1 MSKRPRR
8 VASTKKVVIETSD
21 SDEELNLTEDDDYR
35 PQETKSHR
43 IDRAASVQTVVTK
56 RQRLPTSKKSAAEG
70 PARKKKRGDKE
81 KEDEN
86 ACPNEN
92 NPESVVQDT
101 PSTTNQR
108 NGAEGTEHNSEA
120 PAPKRKR
127 ARKDKEDL
135 KAAANETNPEKEEVV
150 PATAMTQPNDDVASS
165 PHNKSSTGRS
175 SFWERRKVW
184 DIHELLAETENIQPQ
199 AARNIVKLFMDENTI
214 PFICRYRRDLVD
226 HIAPDR
232 LRDIRNTYTEIVD
245 LRKRAENII
254 GKLQREN
261 IMNAEIREEL
271 MCAKTNEELEFL
283 YAPYKPA
290 SKGTLAERA
299 KALGLEVYADCL
311 LYGSAPKV
319 NLSEIVDRRNEALAT
334 EAIVMTGICQ
344 IIIHN
349 ISKNTNVLEEIRRLQ
364 NVHRVFLK
372 CSKTK
377 EAKSSASSSSSSK
390 ASSSKGSNRSADKK
404 LDSSK
409 FENYFNFQ
417 GDVRT
422 IKPYQM
428 LAINRGEKH
437 KLLSVKL
444 ETNDYLKRDL
454 MRYITDQYMNQGLQY
469 PLRREVFTKSLEEC
483 YAKKLQ
489 PLMCRQIRADL
500 KEKATKAAI
509 DVFAKNLKQ
518 LLLMSPLKGERILGI
533 DPGFTNGCKL
543 ALISETADVL
553 DTGVI
558 YPHGAMSNKR
568 AAEQKLVQLLSDHN
582 CKIIALGNGTA
593 CRETEHWLTGMFHA
607 GVLDSRIIRYS
618 IVNENGASIY
628 SCSDVAAKE
637 FPKMDTNERSAVS
650 IARRLNDPLSE
661 YVKIEPR
668 HLGVGMYQHDVSEK
682 ILTASLN
689 DVVSECV
696 SYVGV
701 DINTASLSVLKHIAG
716 LSEKKAEKIIEHRT
730 QKGPFKTRKDLLSV
744 RSIGEKSF
752 VQCAGF
758 VRIEPLSVGG
768 KLKNPLDCTWVHP
781 ESYNVV
787 ESIVGECDLKLTDVG
802 KASFIASIKQF
813 ASSQPNLDRIAK
825 QHKLPME
832 RLEFLL
838 VALQREL
845 LQDYRA
851 DLDKRPLFK
860 QGLTRLDDLCTGEVV
875 TGAVTNVTQF
885 GAFVDVGVER
895 DGLIH
900 NSNMNNSQLGVGD
913 RIVASVVRVNL
924 QRRQL
929 ELRLE
934 NMLLETD
941 TSFKFKAED

>member
-1 MSKRPRR
+1 MSTRPRR
-8 VASTKKVVIETSD
+8 AAATKKLVIEVSD
-21 SDEELNLTEDDDYR
+21 SDEELSLTANDDYR
-35 PQETKSHR
+35 PPETKTRR
-43 IDRAASVQTVVTK
+43 IDRAANSLASGPK
-56 RQRLPTSKKSAAEG
+56 RQRWPTSKKANAEKAA
-70 PARKKKRGDKE
+70 PSKRKRAGKD

-86 ACPNEN
+86 ACPNEA
-92 NPESVVQDT
+92 NPEPEVNAPPPSLIQ
-101 PSTTNQR
+101 PSSTTER
-108 NGAEGTEHNSEA
+108 ISKE

-127 ARKDKEDL
+127 ARKEQVDRNASSSE
-135 KAAANETNPEKEEVV
+135 NNPE
-150 PATAMTQPNDDVASS
+150 PTPTMTQPDGPVASS
-165 PHNKSSTGRS
+165 TTTGRS

-184 DIHELLAETENIQPQ
+184 NIHELLAETENIQPQ
-199 AARNIVKLFMDENTI
+199 AARNIVQLFENENTI

-245 LRKRAENII
+245 LRKRAENIVSQ
-254 GKLQREN
+254 LEREN
-261 IMNAEIREEL
+261 VLNTDIREEL

-299 KALGLEVYADCL
+299 KALGLEEYADRL
-311 LYGSAPKV
+311 LYGSAPRV
-319 NLSEIVDRRNEALAT
+319 NLSEIVDSGNEALAT
-334 EAIVMTGICQ
+334 EVLVMSGICN

-377 EAKSSASSSSSSK
+377 ESKSSK
-390 ASSSKGSNRSADKK
+390 ASTSKAGSSKGTSGIADKK

-417 GDVRT
+417 GDIKT
-422 IKPYQM
+422 IKPHQM
-428 LAINRGEKH
+428 LAINRGESH
-437 KLLSVKL
+437 KFLTVKL

-454 MRYITDQYMNQGLQY
+454 MRFITDQYINEGLQY
-469 PLRREVFTKSLEEC
+469 PLRREVFAKSLDEC

-500 KEKATKAAI
+500 KEKAQKAAI

-533 DPGFTNGCKL
+533 DPGYTNGCKL
-543 ALISETADVL
+543 AVISETADVL

-558 YPHGAMSNKR
+558 YPHGARSNKR
-568 AAEQKLVQLLSDHN
+568 AAEQKLVQFLSDHN
-582 CKIIALGNGTA
+582 CQVIALGNGTA
-593 CRETEHWLTGMFHA
+593 CRETEHWLTDMFHS
-607 GVLDSRIIRYS
+607 GILDSRSIRYS
-618 IVNENGASIY
+618 IVNENGASVY

-682 ILTASLN
+682 ILTESLK

-701 DINTASLSVLKHIAG
+701 DLNTASLSVLKHIAG
-716 LSEKKAEKIIEHRT
+716 LSEKKAEKIIEYRT
-730 QKGPFKTRKDLLSV
+730 QKGPFQTRKDLLSV
-744 RSIGEKSF
+744 RTIGEKSF

-758 VRIEPLSVGG
+758 VRIEPLSTGG
-768 KLKNPLDCTWVHP
+768 RLQNPLDCTWVHP
-781 ESYNVV
+781 ESYKVA
-787 ESIVGECDLKLTDVG
+787 ESIVGECDLKLTDIG
-802 KASFIASIKQF
+802 KAGFIARIKEF
-813 ASSQPNLDRIAK
+813 AASQSKLDRIAK

-860 QGLTRLDDLCTGEVV
+860 QGLTRLDDLSLGDVV

-900 NSNMNNSQLGVGD
+900 KSHMNDSELSIGD
-913 RIVASVVRVNL
+913 RIVASVVKVDL

-929 ELRLE
+929 GLRLE
-934 NMLLETD
+934 NMLVETD
-941 TSFKFKAED
+941 SSFTFKRDDD

>member
-1 MSKRPRR
+1 MSTRPRR
-8 VASTKKVVIETSD
+8 AAAAKAAVVVVSD
-21 SDEELNLTEDDDYR
+21 SDEEVNLSENDDYR
-35 PQETKSHR
+35 PPEAKNSR
-43 IDRAASVQTVVTK
+43 IDRAADAQAGG
-56 RQRLPTSKKSAAEG
+56 RQRWPTSRSAA
-70 PARKKKRGDKE
+70 
-81 KEDEN
+81 
-86 ACPNEN
+86 
-92 NPESVVQDT
+92 
-101 PSTTNQR
+101 
-108 NGAEGTEHNSEA
+108 SEA

-127 ARKDKEDL
+127 AGKEKENENACPNEVNADPDVQNKPSTSTKRNARTQKSSQASDPKKKRAAKDKDDEYACSNEYNNED
-135 KAAANETNPEKEEVV
+135 VV
-150 PATAMTQPNDDVASS
+150 PLSAKTQPEGPVSS
-165 PHNKSSTGRS
+165 STTGRS

-184 DIHELLAETENIQPQ
+184 SIHELLAETENIQPQ
-199 AARNIVKLFMDENTI
+199 AARNIVQLFENENTI

-245 LRKRAENII
+245 LRKKAEHIV
-254 GKLQREN
+254 GQLDREN
-261 IMNAEIREEL
+261 VLNREIREEL

-299 KALGLEVYADCL
+299 KALGLEEHADRL

-319 NLSEIVDRRNEALAT
+319 NLSEIVDPKNEALAT
-334 EAIVMTGICQ
+334 EALVMTGICN

-364 NVHRVFLK
+364 NVHRVILK

-377 EAKSSASSSSSSK
+377 ESSSSKSTSSK
-390 ASSSKGSNRSADKK
+390 ASSSKGSSGIADKK

-417 GDVRT
+417 CDVQT

-428 LAINRGEKH
+428 LAINRAEKN
-437 KLLSVKL
+437 KFLSVKL
-444 ETNDYLKRDL
+444 DTNDYLKRDL
-454 MRYITDQYMNQGLQY
+454 MRFITDQYMNEGLQY
-469 PLRREVFTKSLEEC
+469 PLRREVFSKSLEEC
-483 YAKKLQ
+483 YSKKLQ
-489 PLMCRQIRADL
+489 PLMCRQIRTSL
-500 KEKATKAAI
+500 KEKAQKAAI

-533 DPGFTNGCKL
+533 DPGYTNGCKI
-543 ALISETADVL
+543 AVISETADVL

-558 YPHGAMSNKR
+558 YPHGVRSNKK
-568 AAEQKLVQLLSDHN
+568 AAEEKLIKLLSDHN

-593 CRETEHWLTGMFHA
+593 CRSTEHWLSDMFTA
-607 GVLDSRIIRYS
+607 GILDAKCIRYS
-618 IVNENGASIY
+618 IVNENGASVY
-628 SCSDVAAKE
+628 SCSDVAVKE

-668 HLGVGMYQHDVSEK
+668 HLGVGMYQHDISEK
-682 ILTASLN
+682 ILTESLN
-689 DVVSECV
+689 DIVSECV
-696 SYVGV
+696 SFVGV
-701 DINTASLSVLKHIAG
+701 DLNTASLSVLKHIAG
-716 LSEKKAEKIIEHRT
+716 LTEKKAEKIIEYRT
-730 QKGPFKTRKDLLSV
+730 QNGPFKSRKDLLSV
-744 RSIGEKSF
+744 RTIGEKTF

-768 KLKNPLDCTWVHP
+768 RLKNPLDCTWVHP
-781 ESYNVV
+781 ESYEVA
-787 ESIVGECDLKLTDVG
+787 ESIVSECELKLSDVG
-802 KASFIASIKQF
+802 KAGFIATIKQF
-813 ASSQPNLDRIAK
+813 AESEAKLDRIAK

-860 QGLTRLDDLCTGEVV
+860 QGLTRLDDLSIGDVL

-885 GAFVDVGVER
+885 GAFVDVGVDR

-900 NSNMNNSQLGVGD
+900 NSNMKNSQLSIGD
-913 RIVASVVRVNL
+913 RIVSSVVKVDL

-929 ELRLE
+929 GLRLE
-934 NMLLETD
+934 NMLMETD
-941 TSFKFKAED
+941 TSFTFKTED

>member
-8 VASTKKVVIETSD
+8 AASTKKIVIEISD
-21 SDEELNLTEDDDYR
+21 SDEEVNLTADDDYR
-35 PQETKSHR
+35 PEETKSR
-43 IDRAASVQTVVTK
+43 IIDRAADAQTVVTK
-56 RQRLPTSKKSAAEG
+56 RQRFPTSKKTAAEG
-70 PARKKKRGDKE
+70 PAPKKKRGDKD
-81 KEDEN
+81 KADEN

-101 PSTTNQR
+101 PSTSNQR
-108 NGAEGTEHNSEA
+108 NGAVGTEHNSEA

-135 KAAANETNPEKEEVV
+135 KAAANETNPEKEDVV
-150 PATAMTQPNDDVASS
+150 PTTAVTQPNDTVASS
-165 PHNKSSTGRS
+165 SHNKSSTGRS

-184 DIHELLAETENIQPQ
+184 NIDELLAETENIQPQ
-199 AARNIVKLFMDENTI
+199 AARNIVKLFEDENTI

-261 IMNAEIREEL
+261 IMTPEIREEL
-271 MCAKTNEELEFL
+271 MCAKSNEELEFL

-334 EAIVMTGICQ
+334 EALVMSGICQ

-377 EAKSSASSSSSSK
+377 EAKSSKSSSSSK
-390 ASSSKGSNRSADKK
+390 ASSSKGSNQNADKK

-417 GDVRT
+417 GDVKT

-437 KLLSVKL
+437 KWLSVKI

-489 PLMCRQIRADL
+489 PLMCRQIRAAL
-500 KEKATKAAI
+500 KEKGTKAAI

-518 LLLMSPLKGERILGI
+518 LLLISPLKGERILGI
-533 DPGFTNGCKL
+533 DPGFINGCKL

-553 DTGVI
+553 YTGVI

-568 AAEQKLVQLLSDHN
+568 AAEQKLVQILSDHN
-582 CKIIALGNGTA
+582 CKIIGLGNGTA

-628 SCSDVAAKE
+628 SCSNVAAKE

-668 HLGVGMYQHDVSEK
+668 HLGVGMYQHDVPEK
-682 ILTASLN
+682 ILTTSLN

-701 DINTASLSVLKHIAG
+701 DLNTASLSVLKHIAG

-758 VRIEPLSVGG
+758 VRIEPRSVGG
-768 KLKNPLDCTWVHP
+768 QLQNPLDCTWVHP

-787 ESIVGECDLKLTDVG
+787 ESIVGECDLKLSDVG
-802 KASFIASIKQF
+802 KAAFIASIKQF

-860 QGLTRLDDLCTGEVV
+860 QGLTRLDDLSMGEVV

-895 DGLIH
+895 NGLIH
-900 NSNMNNSQLGVGD
+900 NSNMNNSQLSVGD
-913 RIVASVVRVNL
+913 RIVASVVKVDL
-924 QRRQL
+924 KRRQL

-934 NMLLETD
+934 NMLMETD

>member
-1 MSKRPRR
+1 MSTRPRR
-8 VASTKKVVIETSD
+8 AVATKTLVIDSSD
-21 SDEELNLTEDDDYR
+21 SDEELNLTENDDYR
-35 PQETKSHR
+35 PQETKSRR
-43 IDRAASVQTVVTK
+43 IDRAANALAGVTK
-56 RQRLPTSKKSAAEG
+56 RQRWPTSKNAAAEG
-70 PARKKKRGDKE
+70 PARKKKRVGKE

-86 ACPNEN
+86 ACPNETN
-92 NPESVVQDT
+92 QESVVQDA
-101 PSTTNQR
+101 PSTSNHR
-108 NGAEGTEHNSEA
+108 SEPVAAENSSEA
-120 PAPKRKR
+120 PAPKGKR
-127 ARKDKEDL
+127 TRKDKKDL
-135 KAAANETNPEKEEVV
+135 KAAANETIPEKGDVV
-150 PATAMTQPNDDVASS
+150 PSTAMTQPDGIVASS
-165 PHNKSSTGRS
+165 SRMSSTGRS
-175 SFWERRKVW
+175 SFWGRRKVW
-184 DIHELLAETENIQPQ
+184 NIHELLAETENIQPQ
-199 AARNIVKLFMDENTI
+199 AAQNIVQLFENENTI

-226 HIAPDR
+226 HMAPDR
-232 LRDIRNTYTEIVD
+232 LRDIRNTYIEIVD
-245 LRKRAENII
+245 LRKKAEHIV
-254 GKLQREN
+254 GQLEREN
-261 IMNAEIREEL
+261 SINAEIREEL

-299 KALGLEVYADCL
+299 KALGLEEYADRL
-311 LYGSAPKV
+311 LYGSTVKV
-319 NLSEIVDRRNEALAT
+319 NLSVIVDRGNEALAT
-334 EAIVMTGICQ
+334 EALVMAGICN
-344 IIIHN
+344 IIIHK

-364 NVHRVFLK
+364 NVHRVVLK
-372 CSKTK
+372 CNKTK
-377 EAKSSASSSSSSK
+377 EATSSKSSGK
-390 ASSSKGSNRSADKK
+390 ASSSKGSSGIADKK

-417 GDVRT
+417 GDVKT
-422 IKPYQM
+422 IKPHQM

-437 KLLSVKL
+437 KFLTVKL

-454 MRYITDQYMNQGLQY
+454 MRFISDQYMNEGLQY
-469 PLRREVFTKSLEEC
+469 PLRREVFTKSLDEC

-500 KEKATKAAI
+500 KEKGQKAAI

-533 DPGFTNGCKL
+533 DPGYTNGCKL
-543 ALISETADVL
+543 AVISETADVL

-558 YPHGAMSNKR
+558 YPHGARSNKR

-582 CKIIALGNGTA
+582 CQIIALGNGTA
-593 CRETEHWLTGMFHA
+593 CRETEHWLTDMFHA
-607 GVLDSRIIRYS
+607 GVLDGRSIRYS
-618 IVNENGASIY
+618 IVNENGASVY

-637 FPKMDTNERSAVS
+637 FPEMDTNERSAVS

-682 ILTASLN
+682 ILTESLK

-701 DINTASLSVLKHIAG
+701 DLNTASLSVLKHIAG
-716 LSEKKAEKIIEHRT
+716 LSEKKAEKIIEYRT

-744 RSIGEKSF
+744 RTIGEKSF

-768 KLKNPLDCTWVHP
+768 RIQNPLDCTWVHP
-781 ESYNVV
+781 ESYKVV
-787 ESIVGECDLKLTDVG
+787 ESIVGECDLKLSDVG
-802 KASFIASIKQF
+802 KAGFIASIKQF
-813 ASSQPNLDRIAK
+813 AASQSKLDRIAK

-860 QGLTRLDDLCTGEVV
+860 QGLTRLDDLSIGEVV

-900 NSNMNNSQLGVGD
+900 NSHMNDAQLSIGD
-913 RIVASVVRVNL
+913 RIVASVVKVDL

-929 ELRLE
+929 GLRLE
-934 NMLLETD
+934 NMLVETD
-941 TSFKFKAED
+941 TSFTFKTED

>member
-1 MSKRPRR
+1 
-8 VASTKKVVIETSD
+8 
-21 SDEELNLTEDDDYR
+21 
-35 PQETKSHR
+35 
-43 IDRAASVQTVVTK
+43 
-56 RQRLPTSKKSAAEG
+56 AEG
-70 PARKKKRGDKE
+70 PAPKKKRSKKG

-86 ACPNEN
+86 ACPNES
-92 NPESVVQDT
+92 NPEPQIEAPPPAITQPDVAAVR
-101 PSTTNQR
+101 PST
-108 NGAEGTEHNSEA
+108 
-120 PAPKRKR
+120 
-127 ARKDKEDL
+127 
-135 KAAANETNPEKEEVV
+135 
-150 PATAMTQPNDDVASS
+150 
-165 PHNKSSTGRS
+165 TGRS

-184 DIHELLAETENIQPQ
+184 NIHELLAETENIQPQ
-199 AARNIVKLFMDENTI
+199 AARNIVQLFENENTI

-232 LRDIRNTYTEIVD
+232 LRDIRNTYTDIVD
-245 LRKRAENII
+245 LRKKAENIVSQ
-254 GKLQREN
+254 LEREN
-261 IMNAEIREEL
+261 VLNADIRDEL

-299 KALGLEVYADCL
+299 KALGLEEYADCL

-319 NLSEIVDRRNEALAT
+319 EIGSIVAPANEGLAT
-334 EAIVMTGICQ
+334 EALVISGICN
-344 IIIHN
+344 IIIHK

-377 EAKSSASSSSSSK
+377 ESASSSKAGSSK
-390 ASSSKGSNRSADKK
+390 ASSGKGSSGIVDKK

-417 GDVRT
+417 GDIKT

-437 KLLSVKL
+437 KFLSVKV
-444 ETNDYLKRDL
+444 ETSDYLKRDL
-454 MRYITDQYMNQGLQY
+454 MRFITDQYMTEGLQY
-469 PLRREVFTKSLEEC
+469 PLRREIFTKSLEEC
-483 YAKKLQ
+483 YSKKLQ

-500 KEKATKAAI
+500 KEKAQKAAI

-533 DPGFTNGCKL
+533 DPGYTNGCKL
-543 ALISETADVL
+543 AVISETADVL

-558 YPHGAMSNKR
+558 YPHGARANRR
-568 AAEQKLVQLLSDHN
+568 AAEQKLVKFLSEHN
-582 CKIIALGNGTA
+582 CQIIALGNGTA
-593 CRETEHWLTGMFHA
+593 CRETEHWLTDMFHS
-607 GVLDSRIIRYS
+607 GVLDSRSIRYS
-618 IVNENGASIY
+618 IVNENGASVY
-628 SCSDVAAKE
+628 SCSDVATKE
-637 FPKMDTNERSAVS
+637 FPNMDTNERSAVS

-661 YVKIEPR
+661 YVKIDPR

-682 ILTASLN
+682 TLTESLK

-701 DINTASLSVLKHIAG
+701 DLNTASLSVLKHIAG
-716 LSEKKAEKIIEHRT
+716 LSEKKAEKIIEYRS
-730 QKGPFKTRKDLLSV
+730 QKGSFKTRKDLLSV
-744 RSIGEKSF
+744 RTIGEKSF

-768 KLKNPLDCTWVHP
+768 RLQNPLDCTWVHP
-781 ESYNVV
+781 ESYKVAD
-787 ESIVGECDLKLTDVG
+787 SIVAECDMKLTDIG
-802 KASFIASIKQF
+802 KASFIKRIKEFAASQ
-813 ASSQPNLDRIAK
+813 ANLDRMAVK
-825 QHKLPME
+825 HKLPKE
-832 RLEFLL
+832 RLEFVLI
-838 VALQREL
+838 ALQREL

-860 QGLTRLDDLCTGEVV
+860 QGLTRLDELSMGDVV

-900 NSNMNNSQLGVGD
+900 KSHMSNSELSIGD
-913 RIVASVVRVNL
+913 RIVASVVKVDL

-929 ELRLE
+929 GLRLE
-934 NMLLETD
+934 NMLEETD
-941 TSFKFKAED
+941 TSFTFKAEQ

>member
-1 MSKRPRR
+1 MSSRPRR
-8 VASTKKVVIETSD
+8 AAATKKKLVVELSESEEEIEQVVE
-21 SDEELNLTEDDDYR
+21 DEYR
-35 PQETKSHR
+35 PRETKSRR
-43 IDRAASVQTVVTK
+43 IDRAADALAGGSK
-56 RQRLPTSKKSAAEG
+56 RKRWPTAMDSAAEASA
-70 PARKKKRGDKE
+70 PKKKRAKKGT
-81 KEDEN
+81 EDEN
-86 ACPNEN
+86 SCPNES
-92 NPESVVQDT
+92 NPEAQV
-101 PSTTNQR
+101 
-108 NGAEGTEHNSEA
+108 EA
-120 PAPKRKR
+120 PPAPQSPTPPRSSTQT
-127 ARKDKEDL
+127 DG
-135 KAAANETNPEKEEVV
+135 AAA
-150 PATAMTQPNDDVASS
+150 SS
-165 PHNKSSTGRS
+165 TTGRS

-184 DIHELLAETENIQPQ
+184 NIHELLAETENIQPQ
-199 AARNIVKLFMDENTI
+199 AARNIVQLFENENTI
-214 PFICRYRRDLVD
+214 PFICRYRRDLID
-226 HIAPDR
+226 HLAPDR
-232 LRDIRNTYTEIVD
+232 LRDIRNTYTDIVD
-245 LRKRAENII
+245 LRKKAENIVSQ
-254 GKLQREN
+254 LEREN
-261 IMNAEIREEL
+261 AINPDIRDEL

-290 SKGTLAERA
+290 SKGTLADRA
-299 KALGLEVYADCL
+299 KALGLEEYADRL

-319 NLSEIVDRRNEALAT
+319 DVESIVDPDNDALAT
-334 EAIVMTGICQ
+334 ESLVMNGVCN

-349 ISKNTNVLEEIRRLQ
+349 ISKNTNVLEELRRLQ

-377 EAKSSASSSSSSK
+377 DATASKTSASKSSSG
-390 ASSSKGSNRSADKK
+390 KGSSGIADKK

-409 FENYFNFQ
+409 FENYFNYQ
-417 GDVRT
+417 GDIKT

-437 KLLSVKL
+437 KFLSVKL
-444 ETNDYLKRDL
+444 ETNDYLRRDL
-454 MRYITDQYMNQGLQY
+454 MRFITDQYMTEGLQY
-469 PLRREVFTKSLEEC
+469 PLRREVFTKALEEC
-483 YAKKLQ
+483 YSKKCKKSRTNEFKICYNQKLFAVQ

-500 KEKATKAAI
+500 KEKAQKAAI

-543 ALISETADVL
+543 AVISETADVL

-558 YPHGAMSNKR
+558 YPHGARSNKR
-568 AAEQKLVQLLSDHN
+568 GAEQKLVQLLRDHK

-593 CRETEHWLTGMFHA
+593 CRETEHWLTDMFHA
-607 GVLDSRIIRYS
+607 GILDSRSIRYS
-618 IVNENGASIY
+618 IVNENGASVY
-628 SCSDVAAKE
+628 SCSNVATKE
-637 FPKMDTNERSAVS
+637 FPDMDMNERSAVS

-668 HLGVGMYQHDVSEK
+668 HLGVGMYQHDVAEK
-682 ILTASLN
+682 ILTESLK

-701 DINTASLSVLKHIAG
+701 DLNTASLSVLKHIAG
-716 LSEKKAEKIIEHRT
+716 LSEKKAEKIIEHRM
-730 QKGPFKTRKDLLSV
+730 QKGPFQTRKDLLSV
-744 RSIGEKSF
+744 RTIGEKSF

-768 KLKNPLDCTWVHP
+768 RLQNPLDCTWVHP
-781 ESYNVV
+781 ESYKVA
-787 ESIVGECDLKLTDVG
+787 ESILADCDLKLSDIG
-802 KASFIASIKQF
+802 KAGFIARIQEF
-813 ASSQPNLDRIAK
+813 AASKAKIDRVAK

-838 VALQREL
+838 DALQRKL

-860 QGLTRLDDLCTGEVV
+860 QGLTRLDELSIGDVV

-900 NSNMNNSQLGVGD
+900 KSHMNNSELSIGD
-913 RIVASVVRVNL
+913 RIVASVVRVDM
-924 QRRQL
+924 QRKQL
-929 ELRLE
+929 GLRLE
-934 NMLLETD
+934 NMLAETD
-941 TSFKFKAED
+941 TSFTFKTEEG

>member
-1 MSKRPRR
+1 MSTRPRR
-8 VASTKKVVIETSD
+8 AAATKKLVIELSD
-21 SDEELNLTEDDDYR
+21 SDEELNLTENDDYR
-35 PQETKSHR
+35 PPETKNRR
-43 IDRAASVQTVVTK
+43 IDRAVNAQAGGSK
-56 RQRLPTSKKSAAEG
+56 RQRWPTSKSSPTEAAA
-70 PARKKKRGDKE
+70 PKKKRARKE

-86 ACPNEN
+86 ACPNEHN
-92 NPESVVQDT
+92 VELDVQIESS
-101 PSTTNQR
+101 STNRHKGSAASSTNER
-108 NGAEGTEHNSEA
+108 SSETT
-120 PAPKRKR
+120 APKRKR
-127 ARKDKEDL
+127 ARKEKVVENDPQKEDL
-135 KAAANETNPEKEEVV
+135 V
-150 PATAMTQPNDDVASS
+150 PPSAMTQPDGPVPSS
-165 PHNKSSTGRS
+165 TTGRS

-184 DIHELLAETENIQPQ
+184 NIHELLAETENIQPQ
-199 AARNIVKLFMDENTI
+199 AAKNIVQLFENENTI

-245 LRKRAENII
+245 LRKKAENIVSQ
-254 GKLQREN
+254 LEREN
-261 IMNAEIREEL
+261 VLNTEIREEL

-299 KALGLEVYADCL
+299 KALGLEEYADRL
-311 LYGSAPKV
+311 LYGSVPKV
-319 NLSEIVDRRNEALAT
+319 NLKEIVDPGNEDLAT
-334 EAIVMTGICQ
+334 EALVMSGICN

-377 EAKSSASSSSSSK
+377 ESASSK
-390 ASSSKGSNRSADKK
+390 ASSSKASKSKSANGIADKK

-417 GDVRT
+417 GDIKT
-422 IKPYQM
+422 IKPHQM

-437 KLLSVKL
+437 KFLSVKL
-444 ETNDYLKRDL
+444 DTSDYLKRDL
-454 MRYITDQYMNQGLQY
+454 MRFITDQYMNEGLQY

-483 YAKKLQ
+483 YSKKLQ

-500 KEKATKAAI
+500 KEKAQKAAI

-533 DPGFTNGCKL
+533 DPGYTNGCKL
-543 ALISETADVL
+543 AVISETADVL

-558 YPHGAMSNKR
+558 YPHGARSNR
-568 AAEQKLVQLLSDHN
+568 RGAEQKLVQLLSDHN
-582 CKIIALGNGTA
+582 CQIIALGNGTA
-593 CRETEHWLTGMFHA
+593 CRETEHWLTDMFHS
-607 GVLDSRIIRYS
+607 GLLDSRSIRYS
-618 IVNENGASIY
+618 IVNENGASVY
-628 SCSDVAAKE
+628 SCSDVASKE
-637 FPKMDTNERSAVS
+637 FPNMDTNERSAVS

-682 ILTASLN
+682 ILTESLK

-701 DINTASLSVLKHIAG
+701 DLNTASLSVLKHIAG
-716 LSEKKAEKIIEHRT
+716 LSEKKAEKIIEYRT
-730 QKGPFKTRKDLLSV
+730 QKGPFQSRKDLLSV
-744 RSIGEKSF
+744 RTIGEKSF

-768 KLKNPLDCTWVHP
+768 RLQNPLDCTWVHP
-781 ESYNVV
+781 ESYKVA
-787 ESIVGECDLKLTDVG
+787 ESIVGECNLRLSDVG
-802 KASFIASIKQF
+802 KAAFIASIKQF
-813 ASSQPNLDRIAK
+813 SESQSKLDRIAK

-860 QGLTRLDDLCTGEVV
+860 QGLTRLDDLSIGDVV

-900 NSNMNNSQLGVGD
+900 NSHMNNSELSIGD
-913 RIVASVVRVNL
+913 RIVASVVKLDL

-929 ELRLE
+929 GLRLE
-934 NMLLETD
+934 NMLVETD
-941 TSFKFKAED
+941 TSFTFKTEG

>member
-1 MSKRPRR
+1 MSTRPRR
-8 VASTKKVVIETSD
+8 AAATKKLVIELSD
-21 SDEELNLTEDDDYR
+21 SDEELNLTGNDDYR
-35 PQETKSHR
+35 PPETKSRR
-43 IDRAASVQTVVTK
+43 IDRAANALAGGTK
-56 RQRLPTSKKSAAEG
+56 RQRWPTAKNAAPEAAA
-70 PARKKKRGDKE
+70 PKRKRARKE

-86 ACPNEN
+86 ACPNET
-92 NPESVVQDT
+92 NPEPEVQDA
-101 PSTTNQR
+101 PSTSSR
-108 NGAEGTEHNSEA
+108 RKGPVASSSSEA
-120 PAPKRKR
+120 PAPKRKH
-127 ARKDKEDL
+127 ARKEKEDDNDCD
-135 KAAANETNPEKEEVV
+135 NENNPEQENA
-150 PATAMTQPNDDVASS
+150 PPAMTQPDGPAASS
-165 PHNKSSTGRS
+165 TTGRS

-184 DIHELLAETENIQPQ
+184 NIHELLAETENIQPQ
-199 AARNIVKLFMDENTI
+199 AARNIVQLFENENTI

-245 LRKRAENII
+245 LRKKAENIVSQ
-254 GKLQREN
+254 LEREN
-261 IMNAEIREEL
+261 VLNTEIREEL

-299 KALGLEVYADCL
+299 KALGLEEYADRL
-311 LYGSAPKV
+311 LYGTAPKV
-319 NLSEIVDRRNEALAT
+319 SLSEIVDPGNEDLAT
-334 EAIVMTGICQ
+334 EASVMSGICN

-377 EAKSSASSSSSSK
+377 ESSSSK
-390 ASSSKGSNRSADKK
+390 ASKSKVSSGIADKK

-417 GDVRT
+417 GDIKT
-422 IKPYQM
+422 IKPHQM
-428 LAINRGEKH
+428 LAINRAEKH
-437 KLLSVKL
+437 KFLSVKL

-454 MRYITDQYMNQGLQY
+454 MRFITDQYMNEGLHY

-483 YAKKLQ
+483 YLKKLQ

-500 KEKATKAAI
+500 KEKAQKAAI
-509 DVFAKNLKQ
+509 DTFAKNLKQ

-533 DPGFTNGCKL
+533 DPGYTNGCKL
-543 ALISETADVL
+543 AVISETADVL

-558 YPHGAMSNKR
+558 YPHGARSNKR
-568 AAEQKLVQLLSDHN
+568 GAEQKLVQLLSDHN
-582 CKIIALGNGTA
+582 CQIIALGNGTA
-593 CRETEHWLTGMFHA
+593 CRETEHWLTDMFHS
-607 GVLDSRIIRYS
+607 GILDSTSIRYS
-618 IVNENGASIY
+618 IVNENGASVY

-682 ILTASLN
+682 ILTESLKN
-689 DVVSECV
+689 VVSECV

-701 DINTASLSVLKHIAG
+701 DLNTASLSVLKHIAG
-716 LSEKKAEKIIEHRT
+716 LSEKKAEKIIEYRT
-730 QKGPFKTRKDLLSV
+730 QKGPFQTRKDLLSV
-744 RSIGEKSF
+744 RTIGEKSF

-768 KLKNPLDCTWVHP
+768 RLQNPLDCTWVHP
-781 ESYNVV
+781 ESYKVA
-787 ESIVGECDLKLTDVG
+787 ESIVGECDLKLSDVG
-802 KASFIASIKQF
+802 KAGFIAGIKKF
-813 ASSQPNLDRIAK
+813 AESQSKLDRIAK

-860 QGLTRLDDLCTGEVV
+860 QGLTRLDDLSMGDVV

-900 NSNMNNSQLGVGD
+900 KSHMNNSELSIGD
-913 RIVASVVRVNL
+913 RIVASVVKVDL

-929 ELRLE
+929 GLRLE
-934 NMLLETD
+934 NMLVETD
-941 TSFKFKAED
+941 TSFTFKTED

>member
-8 VASTKKVVIETSD
+8 AVATKKLVIDSSD
-21 SDEELNLTEDDDYR
+21 SDEELNLTENDDYR
-35 PQETKSHR
+35 PQETKSRR
-43 IDRAASVQTVVTK
+43 IDRAANAQAGVTK
-56 RQRLPTSKKSAAEG
+56 RQRWPTTKNAAAEG
-70 PARKKKRGDKE
+70 PAPKKKRGGKE

-86 ACPNEN
+86 ACPNET
-92 NPESVVQDT
+92 NPESVAQDAHA
-101 PSTTNQR
+101 TTYQR
-108 NGAEGTEHNSEA
+108 NGPVAPENSSEA

-135 KAAANETNPEKEEVV
+135 NAAANAANPETEDVV
-150 PATAMTQPNDDVASS
+150 SSTAMTQPDGIAASS
-165 PHNKSSTGRS
+165 NRVSSTGRS

-184 DIHELLAETENIQPQ
+184 NIHELLAETENIQPQ
-199 AARNIVKLFMDENTI
+199 AARNIVQLFENENTI

-226 HIAPDR
+226 HMAPDR
-232 LRDIRNTYTEIVD
+232 LRDIRNTYIEIVD
-245 LRKRAENII
+245 LRKKAEHIV
-254 GKLQREN
+254 GQLEREN
-261 IMNAEIREEL
+261 SINAEVREEL
-271 MCAKTNEELEFL
+271 LCAKTNEELEFL

-299 KALGLEVYADCL
+299 KALGLEEYAERL

-319 NLSEIVDRRNEALAT
+319 KLSEIVDRDNEALST
-334 EAIVMTGICQ
+334 EALVMSGICN

-377 EAKSSASSSSSSK
+377 EATSSKSGSSSK
-390 ASSSKGSNRSADKK
+390 ASSSKGSSGIADKK

-417 GDVRT
+417 GDVKT
-422 IKPYQM
+422 IKPHQM

-437 KLLSVKL
+437 KFLTVKL

-454 MRYITDQYMNQGLQY
+454 NRFITDQYMNEGLQY

-500 KEKATKAAI
+500 KEKAQKAAI

-518 LLLMSPLKGERILGI
+518 LLLMSPLKGERILGV
-533 DPGFTNGCKL
+533 DPGYTNGCKL
-543 ALISETADVL
+543 AIISETADVL

-558 YPHGAMSNKR
+558 YPHGARSNKR

-582 CKIIALGNGTA
+582 CQIIALGNGTA
-593 CRETEHWLTGMFHA
+593 CRETEHWLTDMFHA
-607 GVLDSRIIRYS
+607 GVLDGRSIRYS
-618 IVNENGASIY
+618 IVNENGASVY

-637 FPKMDTNERSAVS
+637 FPEMDTNERSAVS

-682 ILTASLN
+682 ILTDSLK

-701 DINTASLSVLKHIAG
+701 DLNTASLSVLKHIAG
-716 LSEKKAEKIIEHRT
+716 LSEKKAEKIIEYRT

-744 RSIGEKSF
+744 RTIGEKSF

-768 KLKNPLDCTWVHP
+768 RLQNPLDCTWVHP
-781 ESYNVV
+781 ESYKVV
-787 ESIVGECDLKLTDVG
+787 ESIVGECDLKLSDVG
-802 KASFIASIKQF
+802 KAGFIASIKQF
-813 ASSQPNLDRIAK
+813 AASRPKLNRIAK

-832 RLEFLL
+832 RVEFLL

-860 QGLTRLDDLCTGEVV
+860 QGITRLDDLSIGEVV

-900 NSNMNNSQLGVGD
+900 NSHMNDAQLSIGD
-913 RIVASVVRVNL
+913 RIVASVVKVDL

-929 ELRLE
+929 GLRLE
-934 NMLLETD
+934 NMLVETD
-941 TSFKFKAED
+941 SSFTFKTED

>member
-1 MSKRPRR
+1 MSTRPRR
-8 VASTKKVVIETSD
+8 AAAAKPKLVVELSD
-21 SDEELNLTEDDDYR
+21 SEEDVEVVENDDYK
-35 PQETKSHR
+35 PPEAKSRR
-43 IDRAASVQTVVTK
+43 IDRAAEALAGTSTRRRWPTK
-56 RQRLPTSKKSAAEG
+56 TTAAE
-70 PARKKKRGDKE
+70 PA
-81 KEDEN
+81 
-86 ACPNEN
+86 A
-92 NPESVVQDT
+92 T
-101 PSTTNQR
+101 
-108 NGAEGTEHNSEA
+108 
-120 PAPKRKR
+120 APKRKR
-127 ARKDKEDL
+127 AKKSKEDENSCP
-135 KAAANETNPEKEEVV
+135 NETNPENQEEAP
-150 PATAMTQPNDDVASS
+150 PAPTPPPRPVTQTDGAAASTT
-165 PHNKSSTGRS
+165 TGRS

-184 DIHELLAETENIQPQ
+184 NIHELLAETENIQPQ
-199 AARNIVKLFMDENTI
+199 AARNIVQLFENENTI

-245 LRKRAENII
+245 LRKKAENIVTQ
-254 GKLQREN
+254 LEREN
-261 IMNAEIREEL
+261 VLNPEIRDEL

-299 KALGLEVYADCL
+299 KALGLEEYADRL
-311 LYGSAPKV
+311 LYGTAPKV
-319 NLSEIVDRRNEALAT
+319 ELASIVDRENEALSS
-334 EAIVMTGICQ
+334 EALVMSGICN

-349 ISKNTNVLEEIRRLQ
+349 MSKNTNVLEELRRLQ

-377 EAKSSASSSSSSK
+377 EAATSKANSSKSSSGKGSSSI
-390 ASSSKGSNRSADKK
+390 ADKK

-417 GDVRT
+417 GDIKT
-422 IKPYQM
+422 IKPHQM

-437 KLLSVKL
+437 KFLSVKL

-454 MRYITDQYMNQGLQY
+454 MRFINDQYMTEGLHY
-469 PLRREVFTKSLEEC
+469 PLRREVFTKSVEEC
-483 YAKKLQ
+483 YSKKLQ

-500 KEKATKAAI
+500 KEKAQKAAI

-518 LLLMSPLKGERILGI
+518 LLLMSPLKGERILSI
-533 DPGFTNGCKL
+533 DPGYTNGCKL
-543 ALISETADVL
+543 AVISETADVL
-553 DTGVI
+553 ETGVI
-558 YPHGAMSNKR
+558 YPQGARSNKHGAEKTLVNLLNK
-568 AAEQKLVQLLSDHN
+568 HN
-582 CKIIALGNGTA
+582 CQIIALGNGTA
-593 CRETEHWLTGMFHA
+593 CRETEHWLTDMFHA
-607 GVLDSRIIRYS
+607 GTLDSQRIRYS
-618 IVNENGASIY
+618 IVNENGASVY
-628 SCSDVAAKE
+628 SCSDVASKE
-637 FPKMDTNERSAVS
+637 FPDMDTNERSAVS

-682 ILTASLN
+682 ILTESLK

-701 DINTASLSVLKHIAG
+701 DLNTASLSVLKHIAG
-716 LSEKKAEKIIEHRT
+716 LSEKKAEKIIEHRLK
-730 QKGPFKTRKDLLSV
+730 KGPFQTRKDLLSV
-744 RSIGEKSF
+744 RTIGEKSF

-768 KLKNPLDCTWVHP
+768 KLQNPLDCTWVHP
-781 ESYNVV
+781 ESYKVA
-787 ESIVGECDLKLTDVG
+787 ESILSECDLKLSDIG
-802 KASFIASIKQF
+802 KAGFIARIKEF
-813 ASSQPNLDRIAK
+813 AGSKTKLEKIAK

-832 RLEFLL
+832 RLDFLM

-860 QGLTRLDDLCTGEVV
+860 QGLTRLDELSIGDVV

-900 NSNMNNSQLGVGD
+900 KSHMNNSELSIGD
-913 RIVASVVRVNL
+913 RIVASVVKVDL

-929 ELRLE
+929 GLRLE
-934 NMLLETD
+934 NMLMETD
-941 TSFKFKAED
+941 TSFTFKTEE

>member
-1 MSKRPRR
+1 MSTRPRR
-8 VASTKKVVIETSD
+8 AAASRQKLVVELSD
-21 SDEELNLTEDDDYR
+21 SEADVESQEADEYR
-35 PQETKSHR
+35 PREANNR
-43 IDRAASVQTVVTK
+43 RVDRAADRLTGSSTRK
-56 RQRLPTSKKSAAEG
+56 RWPTSKNAAGEE
-70 PARKKKRGDKE
+70 PAPKKKRAKE
-81 KEDEN
+81 GKEDEN
-86 ACPNEN
+86 ACPNETN
-92 NPESVVQDT
+92 AEPQEEAPPPPVTQPDGAAVR
-101 PSTTNQR
+101 PST
-108 NGAEGTEHNSEA
+108 S
-120 PAPKRKR
+120 
-127 ARKDKEDL
+127 
-135 KAAANETNPEKEEVV
+135 
-150 PATAMTQPNDDVASS
+150 
-165 PHNKSSTGRS
+165 GRS

-184 DIHELLAETENIQPQ
+184 NIHELLAETENIQPQ
-199 AARNIVKLFMDENTI
+199 AARNIVQLFENENTI

-232 LRDIRNTYTEIVD
+232 LRDIRNTYTDIVD
-245 LRKRAENII
+245 LRKKAENIVSQ
-254 GKLQREN
+254 LEREKVL
-261 IMNAEIREEL
+261 NADIRDEL

-299 KALGLEVYADCL
+299 KALGLEVYADRL
-311 LYGSAPKV
+311 LYGTAPKV
-319 NLSEIVDRRNEALAT
+319 DIKSIVDTAKEGLAT
-334 EAIVMTGICQ
+334 EALVISGICN
-344 IIIHN
+344 IIMHN

-364 NVHRVFLK
+364 SVHRVFLK

-377 EAKSSASSSSSSK
+377 ESTSSK
-390 ASSSKGSNRSADKK
+390 ASSNKTSSSKGSSGIVDKK

-417 GDVRT
+417 GDIKT

-437 KLLSVKL
+437 KFLSVKI
-444 ETNDYLKRDL
+444 ETSDYLKRDL
-454 MRYITDQYMNQGLQY
+454 MRFITDQYMSEGLQY
-469 PLRREVFTKSLEEC
+469 PLRREIFTKSLEEC
-483 YAKKLQ
+483 YSKKLQ

-500 KEKATKAAI
+500 KEKAQKAAI

-533 DPGFTNGCKL
+533 DPGYTNGCKL
-543 ALISETADVL
+543 AVISETADVL

-558 YPHGAMSNKR
+558 YPHGARANKR
-568 AAEQKLVQLLSDHN
+568 AAEQKLIQFLSEHN
-582 CKIIALGNGTA
+582 CQIIALGNGTA
-593 CRETEHWLTGMFHA
+593 CRETEHWLTDMFHA
-607 GVLDSRIIRYS
+607 GILDSRSIRYS
-618 IVNENGASIY
+618 IVNENGASVY
-628 SCSDVAAKE
+628 SCSDVATKE
-637 FPKMDTNERSAVS
+637 FPNMDTNERSAVS

-682 ILTASLN
+682 TLTESLK

-701 DINTASLSVLKHIAG
+701 DLNTASLSVLKHIAG
-716 LSEKKAEKIIEHRT
+716 LSEKKAEKIIEHRS

-744 RSIGEKSF
+744 RTIGEKSF

-768 KLKNPLDCTWVHP
+768 HLQNPLDCTWVHP
-781 ESYNVV
+781 ESYKVAD
-787 ESIVGECDLKLTDVG
+787 SIVAECDMKLKDIG
-802 KASFIASIKQF
+802 KANFIARIKEF
-813 ASSQPNLDRIAK
+813 AASQPKLDSMAK
-825 QHKLPME
+825 KHKLPME
-832 RLEFLL
+832 RLEFVLI
-838 VALQREL
+838 ALQREL

-860 QGLTRLDDLCTGEVV
+860 QGLTRLDELSIGDVV

-900 NSNMNNSQLGVGD
+900 KSHMNNSELSIGD
-913 RIVASVVRVNL
+913 RIVASVVKVDL

-929 ELRLE
+929 GLRLE
-934 NMLLETD
+934 NMLEETD
-941 TSFKFKAED
+941 TSFTFKVEQ

>member
-1 MSKRPRR
+1 MSTRPRR
-8 VASTKKVVIETSD
+8 AAATKKLVIEHSD
-21 SDEELNLTEDDDYR
+21 SDEEMNLSENDDYR
-35 PQETKSHR
+35 PPETQNRR
-43 IDRAASVQTVVTK
+43 IDRAANAQAGGTK
-56 RQRLPTSKKSAAEG
+56 RQRWPTSKSASAEAAA
-70 PARKKKRGDKE
+70 PKKKRARKE

-86 ACPNEN
+86 ACPNEKN
-92 NPESVVQDT
+92 IDLDVQDT
-101 PSTTNQR
+101 HSSTTKR
-108 NGAEGTEHNSEA
+108 KGPAASSSTERSSEA

-127 ARKDKEDL
+127 ARK
-135 KAAANETNPEKEEVV
+135 EKEAEHDCPNESNPDQEDVV
-150 PATAMTQPNDDVASS
+150 EPSTMTQPDGPVASS
-165 PHNKSSTGRS
+165 TTGRS

-184 DIHELLAETENIQPQ
+184 NIHELLAETENIQPQ
-199 AARNIVKLFMDENTI
+199 AARNIVQLFENENTI

-245 LRKRAENII
+245 LRKKAENIVSQ
-254 GKLQREN
+254 LERDN
-261 IMNAEIREEL
+261 VLNTEIREEL

-299 KALGLEVYADCL
+299 KALGLGEYADRL
-311 LYGSAPKV
+311 LYGSVPKV
-319 NLSEIVDRRNEALAT
+319 NLKEIVDPGNVDLAT
-334 EAIVMTGICQ
+334 EALVMSGICN

-377 EAKSSASSSSSSK
+377 VAKTSSK
-390 ASSSKGSNRSADKK
+390 ASSSKASSGIADKK

-417 GDVRT
+417 GDIKA
-422 IKPYQM
+422 IKPHQM

-437 KLLSVKL
+437 KFLSVKL
-444 ETNDYLKRDL
+444 DTSDYLKRDL
-454 MRYITDQYMNQGLQY
+454 MRFISDQYMNEGLQY
-469 PLRREVFTKSLEEC
+469 PLRREVFTKSLDEC
-483 YAKKLQ
+483 YSKKLQ

-500 KEKATKAAI
+500 KEKAQKAAI

-533 DPGFTNGCKL
+533 DPGYTNGCKL
-543 ALISETADVL
+543 AIISETADVL

-558 YPHGAMSNKR
+558 YPHGARSNKR
-568 AAEQKLVQLLSDHN
+568 GAEEKLVQILSDHN
-582 CKIIALGNGTA
+582 CQIIALGNGTA
-593 CRETEHWLTGMFHA
+593 CRETEHWLTDMFHS
-607 GVLDSRIIRYS
+607 GILDSRSIRYS
-618 IVNENGASIY
+618 IVNENGASVY
-628 SCSDVAAKE
+628 SCSDVASKE
-637 FPKMDTNERSAVS
+637 FPNMDTNERSAVS

-682 ILTASLN
+682 ILTESLK

-701 DINTASLSVLKHIAG
+701 DLNTASLSVLKHIAG
-716 LSEKKAEKIIEHRT
+716 LSEKKAEKIIEYRT
-730 QKGPFKTRKDLLSV
+730 QKGPFQCRKDLLSV
-744 RSIGEKSF
+744 RTIGEKSF

-768 KLKNPLDCTWVHP
+768 RLQNPLDCTWVHP
-781 ESYNVV
+781 ESYKVA
-787 ESIVGECDLKLTDVG
+787 ESIVGECNLKLSDVG
-802 KASFIASIKQF
+802 KAAFIASIKKF
-813 ASSQPNLDRIAK
+813 AESRSNLDRIAK
-825 QHKLPME
+825 QHKIPME

-860 QGLTRLDDLCTGEVV
+860 QGLTRLDDLSIGDVV

-900 NSNMNNSQLGVGD
+900 NSHMKNSELSIGD
-913 RIVASVVRVNL
+913 RIVASVVKVDL
-924 QRRQL
+924 QRRL
-929 ELRLE
+929 LSLRLE
-934 NMLLETD
+934 NMLVETD
-941 TSFKFKAED
+941 TSFTFKTED

>member
-1 MSKRPRR
+1 MSTRPRR
-8 VASTKKVVIETSD
+8 AAATKKLVIEVSD
-21 SDEELNLTEDDDYR
+21 SDEELNSTANDDYR
-35 PQETKSHR
+35 PPETKSRR
-43 IDRAASVQTVVTK
+43 IDRAGNALAAGPK
-56 RQRLPTSKKSAAEG
+56 RQRWPTSKNAAPESAD
-70 PARKKKRGDKE
+70 PKKKRARKE

-92 NPESVVQDT
+92 NPEPEVQDA
-101 PSTTNQR
+101 PSTSTR
-108 NGAEGTEHNSEA
+108 RKGPVASSEVS
-120 PAPKRKR
+120 APKRKR
-127 ARKDKEDL
+127 ARKEKEDENDCN
-135 KAAANETNPEKEEVV
+135 NENNPEQEDVLA
-150 PATAMTQPNDDVASS
+150 PSTMSQPDGPVASS
-165 PHNKSSTGRS
+165 TTGRS

-184 DIHELLAETENIQPQ
+184 NIHELLAETEKIQPQ
-199 AARNIVKLFMDENTI
+199 AARNIVQLFENENTI

-245 LRKRAENII
+245 LRKKAENIVSQ
-254 GKLQREN
+254 LEREN
-261 IMNAEIREEL
+261 VLNTEIREEL

-299 KALGLEVYADCL
+299 KALGLEEYADRL
-311 LYGSAPKV
+311 LHGSAPKV
-319 NLSEIVDRRNEALAT
+319 NISEIVDPGNEDLAT
-334 EAIVMTGICQ
+334 EASVMSGICN

-377 EAKSSASSSSSSK
+377 ESASSKSSSSK
-390 ASSSKGSNRSADKK
+390 ASKSKGSSGIADKK

-417 GDVRT
+417 GDIKT
-422 IKPYQM
+422 IKPHQM
-428 LAINRGEKH
+428 LAINRAEKH
-437 KLLSVKL
+437 KFLSVKL

-454 MRYITDQYMNQGLQY
+454 MRFITDQYMNEGLHY

-483 YAKKLQ
+483 YSKKLQ

-500 KEKATKAAI
+500 KEKAQKAAI
-509 DVFAKNLKQ
+509 DTFAKNLKQ

-533 DPGFTNGCKL
+533 DPGYTNGCKL
-543 ALISETADVL
+543 AVISETADVL

-558 YPHGAMSNKR
+558 YPHGARSNKR
-568 AAEQKLVQLLSDHN
+568 GAEQKLIQLLSDHN
-582 CKIIALGNGTA
+582 CQIIALGNGTA
-593 CRETEHWLTGMFHA
+593 CRETEHWLTDMFHS
-607 GVLDSRIIRYS
+607 GILDSTSIRYS
-618 IVNENGASIY
+618 IVNENGASVY

-682 ILTASLN
+682 ILTESLK

-701 DINTASLSVLKHIAG
+701 DLNTASLSVLKHIAG
-716 LSEKKAEKIIEHRT
+716 LSEKKAEKIIEYRT
-730 QKGPFKTRKDLLSV
+730 QKGPFQSRKDLLSV
-744 RSIGEKSF
+744 RTIGEKSF

-768 KLKNPLDCTWVHP
+768 RLHNPLDCTWVHP
-781 ESYNVV
+781 ESYKVA
-787 ESIVGECDLKLTDVG
+787 ESIVGECDLKLSDVG
-802 KASFIASIKQF
+802 KAGFIASIKKF
-813 ASSQPNLDRIAK
+813 AESQSKLDRIAK
-825 QHKLPME
+825 QHKIPME

-860 QGLTRLDDLCTGEVV
+860 QGLTRLDDLSMGDVV

-900 NSNMNNSQLGVGD
+900 KSHMNNSELSIGD
-913 RIVASVVRVNL
+913 RIVASVVKVDL

-929 ELRLE
+929 GLRLE
-934 NMLLETD
+934 NMLMETD
-941 TSFKFKAED
+941 TSFTFKTED